1 MTAPS
6 YTFRLSD
13 LPKLDLQIDKGT
25 EFIAWHLQWKSYCS
39 LSGLSKEDPSRQV
52 EALCFSRE
60 TLSVVQNLG
69 LTDEQRKDVQVI
81 IEALQSY
88 VDGHLNETV
97 ERRNFRRR
105 RQQSGETF
113 DDYLISLRELAKTCK
128 FCSDDCMAKNI
139 RDQVIEGIWDGDTIE
154 SLLQEGDLSLAKTI
168 SICRSKQA
176 AKKNRSDIA
185 GPDSEPFANPSNQP
199 ITHHQCSQG
208 VDQLHI
214 EGDAVNVPHITEHV
228 ATVTKWV
235 ILLKYAVAGQPNHH
249 PVSLRTNPVPGLSE
263 SSQKS

>member
-25 EFIAWHLQWKSYCS
+25 EFIAWRLQWKSYCS

-52 EALCFSRE
+52 EALSLCFSRE

-139 RDQVIEGIWDGDTIE
+139 RDQVIEGIWDGDTVE

-185 GPDSEPFANPSNQP
+185 GPDSELVAALRQP
-199 ITHHQCSQG
+199 QQSTHHTPPVCPGCGSAAHRGGRCQC
-208 VDQLHI
+208 L
-214 EGDAVNVPHITEHV
+214 AYN
-228 ATVTKWV
+228 
-235 ILLKYAVAGQPNHH
+235 
-249 PVSLRTNPVPGLSE
+249 
-263 SSQKS
+263 